1 MTLELLL
8 LRRSA
13 NWKYIMSKKKIT
25 PETPV
30 DSLAENVE
38 LNEAKEALALR
49 IKALEENLKDQEDK
63 YLRLYADF
71 ENNRKRS
78 IKEKAEYLSLASK
91 DIIVA
96 LLPVLDDVE
105 RANAN
110 NAHVEDPQALKEG
123 FSLIFNKLSQI
134 MEAKGLK
141 AMETLHEA
149 FNYELHEAIANVP
162 VEDESMKGKIV
173 DQVEKGYYLNDKV
186 IRYAKVV
193 VGQ

>member
-1 MTLELLL
+1 LELLL

-30 DSLAENVE
+30 DSVAENVE

-71 ENNRKRS
+71 ENNRKRG

-91 DIIVA
+91 DMIMA

-162 VEDESMKGKIV
+162 VEDESLKGKIV